1 MSLTSLLLILGS
13 ACLHVVAHIVLRG
26 TANRDARVW
35 WILALGS
42 VMFAPVVFLRWQNPP
57 PIGYVILLISGV
69 FEVGYYFAIARA
81 YHFADMSLVYPLAR
95 GTAPALLLIWSVLIL
110 REQPTLGGVGG
121 IALIVL
127 GLYIV
132 NLPGLGAWLEPLRAV
147 RHSGPRWALLAGF
160 CISCYTITDRFGL
173 QYFDPLLYTV
183 LEVMLAAVGL
193 LPLTLW
199 QTGWSALKAELRL
212 GWRGA
217 LVAGFTNIAAYAIVL
232 YVMTLG
238 TPASYAGAAREISVV
253 LGTAIGVFWFKES
266 GTWPRLL
273 GAGLVAAGVMAIKL
287 FG

>member
-1 MSLTSLLLILGS
+1 MTFASLGLILIS

-35 WILALGS
+35 WLLALGS
-42 VMFAPVVFLRWQNPP
+42 LMFAPVVFLRWQNPP
-57 PIGYVILLISGV
+57 PIGYVILLISAV
-69 FEVGYYFAIARA
+69 FEVGYYFSIARA
-81 YHFADMSLVYPLAR
+81 YHFAGMSIVYPLAR
-95 GTAPALLLIWSVLIL
+95 GTAPALLLVWSILIL
-110 REQPTLGGVGG
+110 GERPTLGGVGG

-127 GLYIV
+127 GLYVV

-147 RHSGPRWALLAGF
+147 RQSGPRWALLAGV
-160 CISCYTITDRFGL
+160 CISCYTITDRYGI

-183 LEVMLAAVGL
+183 LEVWLAAVFL

-199 QTGWSALKAELRL
+199 QTGWPALKAEFKL

-232 YVMTLG
+232 YVMWLG
-238 TPASYAGAAREISVV
+238 TPASYAGAAREVSVV
-253 LGTAIGVFWFKES
+253 LGTAIGVFWFKEA

-273 GAGLVAAGVMAIKL
+273 GASLVAAGVMAIKL